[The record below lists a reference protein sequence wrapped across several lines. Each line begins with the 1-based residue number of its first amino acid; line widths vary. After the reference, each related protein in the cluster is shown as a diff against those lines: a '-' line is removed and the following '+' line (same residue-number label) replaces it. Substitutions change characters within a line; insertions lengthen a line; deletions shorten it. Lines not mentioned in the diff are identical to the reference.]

1 MSTEIINVTA
11 ALKGHRARIRSRLKI
26 EPLSVADYEIMELL
40 LGLCITRKDTK
51 ILAKELLARFGG
63 FRGALDARPDELDQV
78 PGFGEGLSNLWCL
91 IREIMARYHASPV
104 LERQALCTPQA
115 VALMA
120 KSRIGNLTNEE
131 CWLAL
136 VDSQNQL
143 ISWER
148 LRAGG
153 ISSITLEPRDIL
165 ERALKHKASGI
176 ILVHNHPGGS
186 EFPSRADVE
195 LTNEVSDLADRLNLR
210 LLDHVI
216 VTTGNCFSIKLNK
229 VLQNIGG

>member
-1 MSTEIINVTA
+1 MTTETIKISA
-11 ALKGHRARIRSRLKI
+11 AVKGHRARIRSRLKI
-26 EPLSVADYEIMELL
+26 EPLSVADYEVMELL
-40 LGLCITRKDTK
+40 LGLSITRKDTK
-51 ILAKELLARFGG
+51 ILAKELLARFGS
-63 FRGALDARPDELDQV
+63 FRGALDARPDELEQV

-91 IREIMARYHASPV
+91 IREIMARYHASPI

-120 KSRIGNLTNEE
+120 KSRLGNKPNEE

-136 VDSQNQL
+136 VDAQNQL

-148 LRAGG
+148 IRAGS
-153 ISSITLEPRDIL
+153 ISSINLEPRDIL

-186 EFPSRADVE
+186 ALPSRADRE
-195 LTNEVSDLADRLNLR
+195 LTNEVSDLAERLSLR

-216 VTTGNCFSIKLNK
+216 VTTGDCYSIKLNK